1 MSSDTLSRPLT
12 GRRSCLVSAGL
23 AFVTYFGVRLLLENI
38 ALAGPLRIVVA
49 MLPVPFFVFFLL
61 TEVRYMRNLDELQR
75 RIQLEALA
83 IAFPVVL
90 LLLMTLGLLQVAGV
104 AISQEDWSYR
114 HIWFIALAAYAVGV
128 RTAERRYR

>member
-23 AFVTYFGVRLLLENI
+23 AFVAYFGVRLILENT
-38 ALAGPLRIVVA
+38 ALAGPLRIVIA

-83 IAFPVVL
+83 VAFPVVL
-90 LLLMTLGLLQVAGV
+90 LLLMTLGLLQVAGI

-114 HIWFIALAAYAVGV
+114 HIWFLALLAYAVGV
-128 RTAERRYR
+128 KTAERRYR